1 MSNKTTSQGISQ
13 FRWVICGMLFLAT
26 LVNYMDRQVL
36 SLTYTDFIAV
46 DFHWN
51 DNDYGTI
58 TAVFSIFYAF
68 ISLFA
73 GKFIDIMGTKKGYIW
88 AIVLWSLAACLHAG
102 CGWLTVACNGLDG
115 MEALR
120 ATEKASQIGLLGL
133 TLSVWFFIA
142 CRCFLA
148 AGEAGNFPAAIKV
161 TAEYFPKKDRA
172 FATSIFN
179 AGASV
184 GALLAPLTI
193 PQLAN
198 AFGWEMAFIIIG
210 AIGFVWAG
218 LWLVFYSRPQD
229 SKFVNQAELEYI
241 NQDETLETKE
251 LETLETLKAPMAG
264 SLTGAGES
272 AELAPESE
280 GSKLEPEASFSILDC
295 FRYRQTWAFIMGK
308 FLTDGVWWFLLF
320 WAPAYFKELGHPA
333 STFSGQMLLF
343 VLYLI
348 VTVVSICGGYAPKYF
363 VEKRGMHPYAGR
375 MRAMLLF
382 ATLPIFALVAQPLAG
397 VSVWWPAIIIGLAG
411 AGHQAWSAN
420 LYSTIGDMFPRRAI
434 ATITGI
440 GTMFGGLAS
449 FGINK
454 GAGKFFTFAENNDFS
469 FFGVEGKPGAYMVV
483 FCYCAIAYLL
493 AWCII
498 RVLVPKYKP
507 IED

>member
-1 MSNKTTSQGISQ
+1 MKDNMKKNTEAQRMTN

-26 LVNYMDRQVL
+26 LINYMDRQVL
-36 SLTYTDFIAV
+36 SLTYTDFIAK
-46 DFHWN
+46 DFKWD

-58 TAVFSIFYAF
+58 TATFSIFYAF

-73 GKFIDIMGTKKGYIW
+73 GKFIDIMGTKKGYLW

-102 CGWLTVACNGLDG
+102 CGWMTMVCNGVDS
-115 MEALR
+115 MEALLGL
-120 ATEKASQIGLLGL
+120 EKASQVGLMGL
-133 TLSVWFFIA
+133 TMSVWFFLA

-179 AGASV
+179 SGASV
-184 GALLAPLTI
+184 GALLAPLAI
-193 PQLAN
+193 PRLAN

-210 AIGFVWAG
+210 GIGFVWAG
-218 LWLVFYSRPQD
+218 LWLVFYTKRSESR
-229 SKFVNQAELEYI
+229 FVNKAEMEYI
-241 NQDETLETKE
+241 CDDSPSQSADDKSPKE
-251 LETLETLKAPMAG
+251 EGGATEAG
-264 SLTGAGES
+264 
-272 AELAPESE
+272 
-280 GSKLEPEASFSILDC
+280 KEPKFGILDC
-295 FRYRQTWAFIMGK
+295 FMYRQTWAFIMGK
-308 FLTDGVWWFLLF
+308 FLTDGVWWFFLF

-333 STFSGQMLLF
+333 ATFTGQMLLF

-348 VTVVSICGGYAPKYF
+348 VTLVSIVGGYAPKYF

-382 ATLPIFALVAQPLAG
+382 ALLPVTALAAQPLSG
-397 VSVWWPAIIIGLAG
+397 VSVWWPAVIIGLAG

-440 GTMFGGLAS
+440 GTMFGGLCS
-449 FGINK
+449 FIIMK
-454 GAGKFFTFAENNDFS
+454 SAGVFFTYAESHAFS
-469 FFGVEGKPGAYMVV
+469 FFGVEGKQGAYMVV
-483 FCYCAIAYLL
+483 FCYCAVAYVL
-493 AWCII
+493 AWCVIK
-498 RVLVPKYKP
+498 VLVPKYKP
-507 IED
+507 I